1 MLSGGVGGARMARGL
16 AAVLARDA
24 LTVVV
29 NVGDDAE
36 IYGVSVAADLDT
48 VSYTLAGVEGPD
60 GWGRRNDTF
69 ETMAALADLGV
80 DTAFRLGDS
89 DLATCLARTIALRNG
104 DSLSSFTAG
113 LGAALGV
120 QHRVLPATDDTL
132 RTRVRVADGAWL
144 DFQDYF
150 VLRGHRDDV
159 LELRYDGA
167 DTARPAPGVVEAV
180 AAADVVVIAPS
191 NPPLSIWPILAV
203 PGLREAVEDHHTV
216 IAVSPL
222 IGGRALRGPADRVMT
237 ALGLPHGNEGVLAA
251 YQGLLSHLVVDGTDA
266 ADVDRL
272 SGSVEVIATDT
283 RIAELDAASRLALEI
298 LGLVP

>member
-1 MLSGGVGGARMARGL
+1 MARGL
-16 AAVLARDA
+16 AAVLAPDA

-48 VSYTLAGVEGPD
+48 VTYTLAGVEGPD
-60 GWGRRNDTF
+60 GWGRRGDTF

-80 DTAFRLGDS
+80 DTAFRLGDT

-113 LGAALGV
+113 LGPALGV
-120 QHRVLPATDDTL
+120 RHRVLPVTDDTL
-132 RTRVRVADGAWL
+132 RTRIRVADGTWL

-150 VLRGHRDDV
+150 VLRGHRDTV

-167 DTARPAPGVVEAV
+167 ETATPAPGVFEAV
-180 AAADVVVIAPS
+180 ATADVVVIAPS

-203 PGLREAVEDHHTV
+203 PGLREVVEDHHTV

-222 IGGRALRGPADRVMT
+222 IGGRALRGPADRIMAT
-237 ALGLPHGNEGVLAA
+237 LGLPEGNEGVLAA
-251 YQGLLSHLVVDGTDA
+251 YQGLLSHLVVDRSDV
-266 ADVDRL
+266 ADVERL
-272 SGSVEVIATDT
+272 GGPVEVVATDT
-283 RIAELDAASRLALEI
+283 RITEPDDARRLAVEI
-298 LGLVP
+298 LGLAI

>member
-1 MLSGGVGGARMARGL
+1 MARGL
-16 AAVLARDA
+16 AAVLAPEA

-48 VSYTLAGVEGPD
+48 VTYTLAGVEGPG
-60 GWGRRNDTF
+60 GWGRRNDTY

-80 DTAFRLGDS
+80 DTTFRLGDR
-89 DLATCLARTIALRNG
+89 DLATCMARTDALRNG
-104 DSLSSFTAG
+104 ETLSSFTAG
-113 LGAALGV
+113 LSAALGV
-120 QHRVLPATDDTL
+120 HHKVIPATDATL
-132 RTRVRVADGAWL
+132 RTRVKVADEAWL

-167 DTARPAPGVVEAV
+167 DTATPAPGVFEAV
-180 AAADVVVIAPS
+180 IAADVVVIAPS

-203 PGLREAVEDHHTV
+203 QGLHKAVADHHTV
-216 IAVSPL
+216 IAISPL

-237 ALGLPHGNEGVLAA
+237 ALGLPEGNEGVMAA
-251 YQGLLSHLVVDGTDA
+251 YEGLLSHLVVDVTDA
-266 ADVDRL
+266 ADVGRL
-272 SGSVEVIATDT
+272 GGPVEVVATDT
-283 RIAELDAASRLALEI
+283 RIAEPEAARRLALEI
-298 LGLVP
+298 LELAP